1 MQVGNINTFQ
11 EEYIEQLNEFHCS
24 LEEQFVQDQNKR
36 KIKQAIEYI
45 KKNYDKDLNMAV
57 VSNYVS
63 MNYSLFSLSFKE
75 YTGVNFVNF
84 LKEIRINQA
93 KALLENTDWKIQE
106 IASKVGYEN
115 EKNFM
120 KIFKNTCG
128 ISPTEYRRNLTI
140 KYEENGE

>member
-1 MQVGNINTFQ
+1 M
-11 EEYIEQLNEFHCS
+11 
-24 LEEQFVQDQNKR
+24 
-36 KIKQAIEYI
+36 
-45 KKNYDKDLNMAV
+45 
-57 VSNYVS
+57 
-63 MNYSLFSLSFKE
+63 
-75 YTGVNFVNF
+75 
-84 LKEIRINQA
+84 KEIRINQA